1 MRKLLGLA
9 LASTLILGACGS
21 NDGDKKEE
29 SKSYTTNDIVKGFKD
44 NKLNVINEKEMTRED
59 FGLAP
64 MKTDEAKMFVVQDN
78 KNARVMK
85 FKNSDDLKQTKK
97 YYDELGK
104 ESAAFYSHTH
114 SKGKFLIQMNGDIDD
129 ATFNKYK
136 NSMDKTL
143 K

>member
-1 MRKLLGLA
+1 MKRLLGLL
-9 LASTLILGACGS
+9 LASTLILGACGES
-21 NDGDKKEE
+21 GKKKQE
-29 SKSYTTNDIVKGFKD
+29 SKNYTTNDIVKGFKD
-44 NKLNVINEKEMTRED
+44 NKLNVSNEKEMTRED

-64 MKTDEAKMFVVQDN
+64 MKTDEAKMFVVQDD